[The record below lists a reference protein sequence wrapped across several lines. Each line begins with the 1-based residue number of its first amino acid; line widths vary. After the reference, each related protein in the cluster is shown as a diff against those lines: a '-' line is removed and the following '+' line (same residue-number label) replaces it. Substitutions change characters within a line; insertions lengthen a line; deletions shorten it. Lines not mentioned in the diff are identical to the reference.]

1 MRFLT
6 SGFLKIKS
14 ASAGPLIHL
23 QICLEYKV
31 NIMDSAEQSDFC
43 LEATRKSI
51 CFQFF
56 YTLVQL
62 RWTRFCRLYS
72 LMAYFIFHT
81 MSQCGAYMI
90 FLNGFR
96 ICR

>member
-14 ASAGPLIHL
+14 TSAGHLNHL

-43 LEATRKSI
+43 LEAIRKSI

-56 YTLVQL
+56 LPSSATEMDTFLPLV
-62 RWTRFCRLYS
+62 
-72 LMAYFIFHT
+72 HT
-81 MSQCGAYMI
+81 P
-90 FLNGFR
+90 
-96 ICR
+96 